1 MPRRRLERA
10 THNPARLVLVAF
22 STLIVVGTVLL
33 RLPFSV
39 DGDHPGLLDAL
50 FMSTSAS
57 TVTGLAT
64 FDISILSLAGELVV
78 LALIQVGGFG
88 IMTAATIFGLMAG
101 RGFGLRERMA
111 TQVERSRLDVGD
123 A

>member
-1 MPRRRLERA
+1 MWA
-10 THNPARLVLVAF
+10 AHNPARLVLIAF

-33 RLPFSV
+33 RLPASV

-50 FMSTSAS
+50 FMSTSSA

-64 FDISILSLAGELVV
+64 FDISVLSLTGELVV

-88 IMTAATIFGLMAG
+88 IMALGSILAIIASHRMGLYQRRFTSAE
-101 RGFGLRERMA
+101 F
-111 TQVERSRLDVGD
+111 
-123 A
+123 